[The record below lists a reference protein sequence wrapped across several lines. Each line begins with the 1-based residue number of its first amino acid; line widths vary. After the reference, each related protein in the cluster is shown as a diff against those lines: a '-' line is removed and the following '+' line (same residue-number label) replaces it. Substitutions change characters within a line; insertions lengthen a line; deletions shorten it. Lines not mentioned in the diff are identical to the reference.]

1 MSDKLIITYE
11 EYKKVV
17 EKLALEIEKKYK
29 PTVLVGIMRGAAPI
43 IDILSRIFKLPTAYV
58 VIQSYSGDTVQ
69 DKQGELIFAR
79 DISAIATNEDF
90 KNVLLVDD
98 SIVRGTTSK
107 EIVQMAKEAG
117 AKRVYIA
124 SAAPPVRHP
133 NVYGIDMPSVSE
145 LIAYDRNIEEV
156 AITIGA
162 DWLVYQDIDDLIS
175 SAQKGNKLISE
186 FDASCFT
193 GKYVTG
199 DIDADYLARLESLR
213 NDAMKESQNIDE
225 GLTDLTNNQ

>member
-1 MSDKLIITYE
+1 MADKLIISYE

-98 SIVRGTTSK
+98 LSDTGLTLNKSIEWLKNYQPIKDNINEIKTACLWKKKSSAFKPDFCPVLLDSDPW
-107 EIVQMAKEAG
+107 IVQPTEH
-117 AKRVYIA
+117 Y
-124 SAAPPVRHP
+124 
-133 NVYGIDMPSVSE
+133 
-145 LIAYDRNIEEV
+145 EE
-156 AITIGA
+156 I
-162 DWLVYQDIDDLIS
+162 DIDKIIS
-175 SAQKGNKLISE
+175 KQKKG
-186 FDASCFT
+186 
-193 GKYVTG
+193 
-199 DIDADYLARLESLR
+199 LE
-213 NDAMKESQNIDE
+213 
-225 GLTDLTNNQ
+225 